1 MHPKGS
7 KDINFR
13 APLVKLSGI
22 VMSESIQR
30 YGELMEMYCPECHY
44 EYKEDDTYCRHCGE
58 ELMLPSTSLVTTAQ
72 TRLPALQYAQLP
84 RKVAA
89 SVGAVA
95 LGVGIELLRRNLL
108 TRFTSATRASRSI
121 EKVLPTLGGLNDA
134 TRSNRTVKVPK
145 GYIIDETIVYTRRI
159 IRRER

>member
-1 MHPKGS
+1 MH
-7 KDINFR
+7 
-13 APLVKLSGI
+13 
-22 VMSESIQR
+22 
-30 YGELMEMYCPECHY
+30 MYCPECHY
-44 EYKEDDTYCRHCGE
+44 EYKEGDTYCPHCGE
-58 ELMLPSTSLVTTAQ
+58 ELALPSTSLVTTTQ

-108 TRFTSATRASRSI
+108 TRFASTAGASRSI
-121 EKVLPTLGGLNDA
+121 EKVLPVLNGLNDVA
-134 TRSNRTVKVPK
+134 RSNKAVKVPK
-145 GYIIDETIVYTRRI
+145 GYVIDETIVYTRRV

>member
-1 MHPKGS
+1 
-7 KDINFR
+7 
-13 APLVKLSGI
+13 
-22 VMSESIQR
+22 
-30 YGELMEMYCPECHY
+30 MYCPECHY
-44 EYKEDDTYCRHCGE
+44 EYKEDDTYCRDCGE
-58 ELMLPSTSLVTTAQ
+58 ELTLPSTSLVTTTQ

-95 LGVGIELLRRNLL
+95 LGVGIELLRRSLL
-108 TRFTSATRASRSI
+108 TRFTSAARASHSL
-121 EKVLPTLGGLNDA
+121 EKALPALSGLNDI

-145 GYIIDETIVYTRRI
+145 GYVIDETIVYTRRV